1 MNKDPVKS
9 SMSIGMNFI
18 QGHYHTEFRIGFWS
32 SPENLR
38 FGMNVGCLIIKR
50 THLHL
55 YSKVN
60 IRRPVLGC
68 GMIING
74 VPQLIPMILK
84 RGNRWVRQI

>member
-38 FGMNVGCLIIKR
+38 FGMNHGL
-50 THLHL
+50 
-55 YSKVN
+55 S
-60 IRRPVLGC
+60 
-68 GMIING
+68 
-74 VPQLIPMILK
+74 
-84 RGNRWVRQI
+84 W